1 MGDWRTQLWN
11 TRVIN
16 PKKPYCIRLLMSI
29 IQKFLAALSESD
41 KSLPKYVQDEFE
53 AYLKC
58 GRLEYGFLRVQ
69 CEICHHELLVAF
81 SCKRRGFCPS
91 CGAKRMVESTV
102 LLVDTVLPHQPIRQ
116 WVLSVPFQLRSAVR
130 SRIRHSS
137 TSSSLSIP
145 EESLK
150 NKQAIAARIVNAL
163 DLWMDINR
171 TKNIILAI
179 ENGRNS

>member
-1 MGDWRTQLWN
+1 MSNQLPVTN
-11 TRVIN
+11 GGLAHAAMEYARHQSEKT
-16 PKKPYCIRLLMSI
+16 LLY
-29 IQKFLAALSESD
+29 QVVDEYYPKFLAALSESD

-116 WVLSVPFQLRSAVR
+116 WVLSVPFQLRWLFAVGLGIRAPPAHSA
-130 SRIRHSS
+130 
-137 TSSSLSIP
+137 
-145 EESLK
+145 SLK
-150 NKQAIAARIVNAL
+150 NH
-163 DLWMDINR
+163 
-171 TKNIILAI
+171 
-179 ENGRNS
+179 